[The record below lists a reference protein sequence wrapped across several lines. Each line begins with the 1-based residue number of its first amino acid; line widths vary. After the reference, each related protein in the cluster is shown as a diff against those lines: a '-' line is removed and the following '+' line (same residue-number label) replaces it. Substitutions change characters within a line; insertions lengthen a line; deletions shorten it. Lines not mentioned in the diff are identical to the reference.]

1 MLSAWYAVAALV
13 AFVAYATAVV
23 HKVRMAS
30 LRAVRGAQAALRE
43 NQLDLAWTLLADME
57 SMYNA

>member
-1 MLSAWYAVAALV
+1 MHPAWCVVAALV
-13 AFVAYATAVV
+13 AYVAYATLVV

-30 LRAVRGAQAALRE
+30 LRAVRGAQAALQE

-57 SMYNA
+57 HMYDA